1 MVTNSYSFE
10 RHTWDLIYLKVEMSQ
25 LTTSR
30 WRAGKSLPFKQN
42 FFGSLQQTVEW
53 DTFLKCVQL

>member
-25 LTTSR
+25 LTTSER
-30 WRAGKSLPFKQN
+30 QVGKSLQFKQN

-53 DTFLKCVQL
+53 ETCLKCVQL